1 MSNSLRR
8 LASFLALV
16 LLAALLVLPS
26 GCGNSGS
33 GKGRNGEDEK
43 TPEQPA
49 EGYLFCFWNVENL
62 FDDKLDGYKHQPD
75 KRYDEE
81 FAEKE
86 GLFNEKL
93 GKLSKVLLSMNSGKG
108 PDILALAE
116 VENENAADQLRQ
128 RLNEDLGDKAE
139 PYKNLLFKENKSGR
153 NIATAILTRLP
164 VRANRTRK
172 LDGHRRI
179 LEGHIE
185 VNDHPLVIIA
195 SHWTSRVSDDE
206 KEGSGRAKYADIIY
220 GRFKAMFLANPDIDL
235 LVCGDFNDTPE
246 DKSVIEHLHATGKRP
261 EVPGDTHEP
270 HLFNLSAGRDKE
282 KFGTHRFQRKW
293 FIFDQIIVSP
303 GLLDDKGWTVLP
315 DTLKTVRHI
324 SMQNQFGG
332 PWSFDRTY
340 QDRSVRGSA
349 KRGVADH
356 FPVTVRL
363 KVEK

>member
-16 LLAALLVLPS
+16 LLAALLLLPL
-26 GCGNSGS
+26 GCGNGGS
-33 GKGRNGEDEK
+33 GKGRNGEEK

-49 EGYLFCFWNVENL
+49 DGYLFCFWNVENL
-62 FDDKLDGYKHQPD
+62 FDDKEDGYKRQPD
-75 KRYDEE
+75 KDYDEE
-81 FAEKE
+81 FAKTE
-86 GLFNEKL
+86 GLFDEKL
-93 GKLSKVLLSMNSGKG
+93 GKLSKVLLSMNGGKG

-128 RLNEDLGDKAE
+128 RLNKDLSDKAE

-153 NIATAILTRLP
+153 NIAPAILTRLP
-164 VRANRTRK
+164 VRGNRTRK
-172 LDGHRRI
+172 LDGRHRI

-185 VNDHPLVIIA
+185 VNGHQLVIIA

-206 KEGSGRAKYADIIY
+206 KKGTGRAKYADMIY
-220 GRFKAMFLANPDIDL
+220 GHFKGMFLANPDIDL
-235 LVCGDFNDTPE
+235 LICGDFNDTPE
-246 DKSVIEHLHATGKRP
+246 DKSVMEHLHATGKRS
-261 EVPGDTHEP
+261 EVTKDTREP

-282 KFGTHRFQRKW
+282 TFGTHRFERKW

-324 SMQNQFGG
+324 SMTNKFGG
-332 PWSFDRTY
+332 PWSFDRNHD
-340 QDRSVRGSA
+340 DRSLKGGG